1 MIRTLFYNPTGFFT
15 LLNREISRFM
25 KVYIQTLMAP
35 LLSNLLFLG
44 VFGGML
50 KTREV
55 GIEGIGYLQFLVP
68 GLAAMG
74 AIFAAFQNPSFSI
87 IAQKYQD
94 TLRDINSYPL
104 TTFEKVLAFV
114 LGGTFRGF
122 LIGTLTYIATI
133 WFVGYRIE
141 NPTVFFIM
149 LALISFI
156 FSSLGVIAGLFLE
169 NFERMNFI
177 LAIILTPM
185 AYFGGVFFEISKL
198 PDFLSGA
205 GYLNPL
211 FPMINLLRYGY
222 LGVYEGN
229 LLIQLIFVPFVAVA
243 AFGTAYYFF
252 NKGVG
257 LKD

>member
-1 MIRTLFYNPTGFFT
+1 
-15 LLNREISRFM
+15 M

-55 GIEGIGYLQFLVP
+55 GIEGVGYLSFLVP

-74 AIFAAFQNPSFSI
+74 AIFAAFQNPSFSL

-94 TLRDINSYPL
+94 TLKDVNTYPL

-114 LGGTFRGF
+114 LGGTVRGV
-122 LIGTLTYIATI
+122 LIGMLTYIATI
-133 WFVGYRIE
+133 WFVGYKIAH
-141 NPTVFFIM
+141 PISFLLM
-149 LALISFI
+149 LTLVSFI
-156 FSSLGVIAGLFLE
+156 FSSLGLTAGLFLD

-177 LAIILTPM
+177 LAIIMTPM
-185 AYFGGVFFEISKL
+185 AYFGGVFFEVSKL
-198 PDFLSGA
+198 PGLFSDI
-205 GYLNPL
+205 GYINPL
-211 FPMINLLRYGY
+211 FPMINLVRYCY

-229 LLIQLIFVPFVAVA
+229 ILLQLVFVPVIALVSFL
-243 AFGTAYYFF
+243 TACYFF
-252 NKGVG
+252 SKGVG